1 MSIYQP
7 QASFEP
13 PLTDQ
18 ERNQHWGT
26 PSQAEGPIV
35 RPLVDESGNPLLP
48 ALAKSLKTE
57 MTAVEPIVPSTLADD
72 LEYAFHYAYE
82 YRGHQLRAQMLW
94 DFTASFL
101 GKATGWIKEVAAR
114 FVRHSGK
121 VADNL
126 GEGKWPNYANENVLK
141 VPSDYW
147 ARRAQFYVTGL

>member
-13 PLTDQ
+13 PLTEQ

-26 PSQAEGPIV
+26 PSQAEGPIA

-57 MTAVEPIVPSTLADD
+57 METQDKTAAIPAVD
-72 LEYAFHYAYE
+72 LEYAIHYAYE
-82 YRGHQLRAQMLW
+82 YRGHQLRAQVLW
-94 DFTASFL
+94 DLAATLSRKTA
-101 GKATGWIKEVAAR
+101 AWIKGVSAWFFSR
-114 FVRHSGK
+114 SWK
-121 VADNL
+121 IADNL
-126 GEGKWPNYANENVLK
+126 GEGKWPNYPYENVLK

-147 ARRAQFYVTGL
+147 ARRAQFYVNGL